1 MRVDTRSVPAHKH
14 TYACASTQTV
24 TRPCTS
30 VSLPTP
36 LPCPS
41 PCLPLT
47 ASLSDLTRDPLSA
60 QARDSASGGGVGA
73 ARGGVDDR
81 GGVNSRGGVDQSDV
95 PARAGGR
102 GFGRCAGGA
111 ADARALNDDDLV
123 SPRKDG
129 RSEED
134 GEEGMNDKERA
145 IWHANRDM
153 AYAAAMQARTCSCAC
168 VLA

>member
-24 TRPCTS
+24 TWPCTS

-47 ASLSDLTRDPLSA
+47 ASLPYLTRDPLSA

-81 GGVNSRGGVDQSDV
+81 GGVNSRGGVDQSD
-95 PARAGGR
+95 A
-102 GFGRCAGGA
+102 
-111 ADARALNDDDLV
+111 LV
-123 SPRKDG
+123 STSRTRMREVEALEGVLVG
-129 RSEED
+129 RRMLGHSMTTIWCRHERM
-134 GEEGMNDKERA
+134 EG
-145 IWHANRDM
+145 
-153 AYAAAMQARTCSCAC
+153 ARRT
-168 VLA
+168 VRRG